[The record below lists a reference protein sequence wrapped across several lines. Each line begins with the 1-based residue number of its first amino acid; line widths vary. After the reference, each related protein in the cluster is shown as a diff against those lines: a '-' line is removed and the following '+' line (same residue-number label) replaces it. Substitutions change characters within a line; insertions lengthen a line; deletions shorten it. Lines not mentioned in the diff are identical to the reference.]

1 MATNRSGGGPG
12 SIFLFAP
19 KTPPLLN
26 SLSWCSSLLLLLSP
40 VCVPCTCS
48 PVVDVLV
55 TNVLDNNGG
64 GEDTSAPPWFEC
76 KIWGLEDDNE
86 DGGGDERRD
95 TSANEATVASS
106 LNVKLSF
113 TKSDKFLATNEK
125 YMKLQNKKVV
135 SIDKWIIVYYL
146 FLNSNYYAF
155 TLF

>member
-19 KTPPLLN
+19 KTPLLLN

-48 PVVDVLV
+48 PVVDVLD
-55 TNVLDNNGG
+55 TNVLDNNGE
-64 GEDTSAPPWFEC
+64 GEEASAPPWLEC
-76 KIWGLEDDNE
+76 KIGGLEDDDNE
-86 DGGGDERRD
+86 DDGGGDERRE
-95 TSANEATVASS
+95 TSAKEATVASS

-113 TKSDKFLATNEK
+113 TKSDKFLAANRK
-125 YMKLQNKKVV
+125 YMKLQNEVLV
-135 SIDKWIIVYYL
+135 GIENL
-146 FLNSNYYAF
+146 FYCLIFNSNYYAF